1 MLTLRCPISQG
12 VGQDGD
18 TMLNRSL
25 VFCVLLLVF
34 GTYSKACSCAGFGPA
49 CVEAVSPQAS
59 AVFLGTV
66 LAISPSSRTSQSNV
80 LGDMLDVTLSIQESY
95 RGASSERVVITTPSS
110 EAACGFPFKK
120 GEQYVVYASEY
131 ERKLFTSICQRTL
144 PAKAVAKDLDYLRK
158 LPTADPTVFIGGSYK
173 QYTFDPNFV
182 SKFTP
187 SIMDHFRPP
196 EEEYRAMAPMTGEE
210 VTLTAKN
217 GEQRKTKVNSDG
229 RFMFEDLSPGNYSI
243 NVGVPPGLSQP
254 IGYAAGLRS
263 RLDALEVPPK
273 GCAEV
278 TFRTQPDGRIS
289 GRILNKDGSFLP
301 NVEVIIWN
309 AAEKFEFY
317 RGAIRDY
324 NKEDGSFDLGPLPP
338 GEYILGAY
346 VWVLPQGFPA
356 MADERDKL
364 TQATLRFFSGAT
376 SPGSA
381 RKIKVGFGEHV
392 ANIELRIP
400 FDPAAWKSIK
410 GSN

>member
-1 MLTLRCPISQG
+1 MLH
-12 VGQDGD
+12 
-18 TMLNRSL
+18 RSVVL
-25 VFCVLLLVF
+25 CILLLLV
-34 GTYSKACSCAGFGPA
+34 GAYSEACSCAGFGPA
-49 CVEAVSPQAS
+49 CAETVSPQVS

-66 LAISPSSRTSQSNV
+66 VSVASSSRLPRSLDTRELSAS
-80 LGDMLDVTLSIQESY
+80 LFGDMLDVKLSVQEAY
-95 RGASSERVVITTPSS
+95 KGVSSKEVVVSTNRAES
-110 EAACGFPFKK
+110 ACGFPFKT
-120 GEQYVVYASEY
+120 GQQYVVYANEH
-131 ERKLFTSICQRTL
+131 EGKLFTSICQRTL
-144 PAKAVAKDLDYLRK
+144 PVKSVEKDLEYLRK
-158 LPTADPTVFIGGSYK
+158 LKDSPQTAFIGGSYK
-173 QYTFDPNFV
+173 KYTFDPHFV
-182 SKFTP
+182 PKFTP
-187 SIMDHFRPP
+187 SIMDHYRPP

-210 VTLTAKN
+210 VTLTAKDS
-217 GEQRKTKVNSDG
+217 EQRKTKINNDG
-229 RFMFEDLSPGNYSI
+229 RFLFEDLAPGKYSI
-243 NVGVPPGLSQP
+243 KVTVPPGLSPP
-254 IGYAAGLRS
+254 IGYAAGMHS
-263 RLDALEVPPK
+263 RLDAIEVLSK

-289 GRILNKDGSFLP
+289 GRILNEDGSFLP
-301 NVEVIIWN
+301 NVEVIVWN

-317 RGAIRDY
+317 RGAVRDF

-356 MADERDKL
+356 MADEREKL

-381 RKIKVGFGEHV
+381 RMIKVGFGEHV